1 MSSSNEMKDTIRPIV
16 KLNGEQRD
24 NLLRFTLSGV
34 NVSIANAIRR
44 TILSD
49 IPTVIFKTTPY
60 EENKAKILVNTT
72 RFNNEILKQRLSC
85 VPIHIT
91 DLDMPLSNYL
101 LEVNMENLTDTIQFV
116 TTEHFKIKNLET
128 DTFLKEKDNQAIFPP
143 NDFTG
148 YYIDFARLRPKISD
162 EIPGEKLH
170 LTCEFSIGTA
180 KEDATFN
187 VAATC
192 SYGYTEDTGAIEKE
206 LAKKT
211 HQWKE
216 DKDVNVEF
224 QTKNWK
230 LLEAKRIVIKD
241 SFDFIVQ
248 TIGVYSNE
256 DLVKQA
262 CHLINKQLKKWVHL
276 IETDDIRIEIS
287 DNTMKH
293 CFDIILEN
301 EDFTIGKV
309 IEYMMYSQFF
319 EGKRVLSFCGFNKM
333 HPHDA
338 NSILRL
344 AYKEDTDVSVIKQHL
359 VSTITDAIQ
368 IFHTIGSKF

>member
-1 MSSSNEMKDTIRPIV
+1 MSEKKRPII
-16 KLNGEQRD
+16 KILND
-24 NLLRFTLSGV
+24 NKDDTLRFTLSDV

-60 EENKAKILVNTT
+60 QENRATFIVNTT

-91 DLDMPLSNYL
+91 DLDMPLNHYL
-101 LEVNMENLTDTIQFV
+101 LEVNVENLTDTIQYV
-116 TTEHFKIKNLET
+116 TTEDFKIKNIQT

-143 NDFTG
+143 NEFTG

-162 EIPGEKLH
+162 DIPGEKLH
-170 LTCEFSIGTA
+170 FTCEFTIGTA

-192 SYGYTEDTGAIEKE
+192 SYGYTEDAVAIEKE
-206 LAKKT
+206 LAKKE

-216 DKDVNVEF
+216 DKDVNLAF
-224 QTKNWK
+224 QISNWK
-230 LLEAKRIVIKD
+230 LLEAKRIVKKD

-248 TIGVYSNE
+248 SIGVFSNE
-256 DLVKQA
+256 DLVKQS
-262 CHLINKQLKKWVHL
+262 CHLLNKQLKKWIHT
-276 IETDDIRIEIS
+276 IETDNIKMVES
-287 DNTMKH
+287 QNTMKH
-293 CFDIILEN
+293 SFDIILEN

-309 IEYMMYSQFF
+309 IEYMMYSYFF
-319 EGKRVLSFCGFNKM
+319 EGTRILSFCGFNKM
-333 HPHDA
+333 HPHDTD
-338 NSILRL
+338 SILRI
-344 AYKEDTDVSVIKQHL
+344 AYKEDTERTVIKQHL
-359 VSTITDAIQ
+359 VTAITNAID
-368 IFHTIGSKF
+368 IFHSIGSKF